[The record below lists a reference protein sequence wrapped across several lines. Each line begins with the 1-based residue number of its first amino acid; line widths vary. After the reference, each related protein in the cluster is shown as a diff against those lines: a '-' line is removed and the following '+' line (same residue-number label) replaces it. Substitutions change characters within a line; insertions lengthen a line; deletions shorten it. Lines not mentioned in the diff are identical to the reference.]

1 MLYYPH
7 LIIRF
12 DTSFAAIFVEKKGG
26 KFFYKSALKKLR
38 NKLETKLYVGNM
50 SYRTTEDEL
59 RTLFS
64 EVGTVTDLVIIMD
77 KFSGRPKGFGFV
89 TMSSEEEAQAAIEKY
104 DGKEVGG
111 RQLKVNKARPRED
124 RGGNRGGGY
133 NNNRGGNR
141 RY

>member
-1 MLYYPH
+1 M
-7 LIIRF
+7 
-12 DTSFAAIFVEKKGG
+12 
-26 KFFYKSALKKLR
+26 
-38 NKLETKLYVGNM
+38 ETKLYVGNM
-50 SYRTTEDEL
+50 SYNTSEDEL

-77 KFSGRPKGFGFV
+77 KFSGRPKGFGFI
-89 TMSSEEEAQAAIEKY
+89 TMSSEEEASAAIEKY

-124 RGGNRGGGY
+124 RGNRGGGGY
-133 NNNRGGNR
+133 NNNR

>member
-12 DTSFAAIFVEKKGG
+12 DTSFAAIFVEKNDG
-26 KFFYKSALKKLR
+26 KFFLHKSAITKLR
-38 NKLETKLYVGNM
+38 KILESKLYVGNM
-50 SYRTTEDEL
+50 SYNTSEDEL
-59 RTLFS
+59 RKLFS

-89 TMSSEEEAQAAIEKY
+89 TMSTAAEAEAAIAKY
-104 DGKEVGG
+104 NGQQVDGRE
-111 RQLKVNKARPRED
+111 LKVNKARPRED
-124 RGGNRGGGY
+124 RGNRGGY
-133 NNNRGGNR
+133 NNNR